1 MDVPLSMA
9 KPPPVTDERMSS
21 PGANSDM
28 NGATFEKD
36 DTASDFVV
44 DPTLTA
50 DEIQAGD
57 DSAVGEPSLPG
68 ATTGGIPGE
77 RSVSM
82 IAFSGSA
89 SQDALSEPP
98 PRLTWTDATSR
109 VPRGGSTAPRPP
121 LT

>member
-44 DPTLTA
+44 DPPLTA

-57 DSAVGEPSLPG
+57 DSAVAEPSLPDGSTVAIPAERRVSMGAFSRWSSPYATNEPPTRLMRAG
-68 ATTGGIPGE
+68 ATV
-77 RSVSM
+77 R
-82 IAFSGSA
+82 A
-89 SQDALSEPP
+89 
-98 PRLTWTDATSR
+98 
-109 VPRGGSTAPRPP
+109 
-121 LT
+121 

>member
-28 NGATFEKD
+28 NGATFEND

-57 DSAVGEPSLPG
+57 DSAVGEPSLPD
-68 ATTGGIPGE
+68 ATTVAIPAE

-89 SQDALSEPP
+89 SQVADRKST
-98 PRLTWTDATSR
+98 RLNSSHDQISYA
-109 VPRGGSTAPRPP
+109 
-121 LT
+121 